1 MVFQTYAVEQSK
13 VDEAPL
19 QSAARNSTDF
29 TEDIFVLA
37 ELQSQLLLME
47 SRDWCR
53 SQSSPVTL
61 FVAAWLI
68 AAGLIPIALLAVS
81 AALVEFAALS
91 MTLALMISFVIGVCL
106 SGTLLAAARLTFNK
120 QQAPFIRSSNEW
132 KANVRWLRNMVRRQG
147 RRW

>member
-1 MVFQTYAVEQSK
+1 MVFQTNAVEQSK

-19 QSAARNSTDF
+19 QSAARNTTDF

-37 ELQSQLLLME
+37 ELQSQLLLLE
-47 SRDWCR
+47 TRDWCR
-53 SQSSPVTL
+53 SQSSPAMF

-68 AAGLIPIALLAVS
+68 AAGLIPIALLAFS
-81 AALVEFAALS
+81 AALVEFAAFS
-91 MTLALMISFVIGVCL
+91 MTLALVISLIIGLCL
-106 SGTLLAAARLTFNK
+106 SGALLAAARLTFNK
-120 QQAPFIRSSNEW
+120 QQAPFLRSSNEW